1 MAEYS
6 LKFLNDLIKQVGL
19 GINISRT
26 YPRGHPSLQPVVQRL
41 RILLKE
47 LPIEDQSVT
56 LVVMEDSLMIGEER
70 FDSKRLPIVKSLVNR
85 FSQLDVKSVSFNV
98 DCSEE
103 DIKEYFAAMA
113 ATPADLQDYGNI
125 VALIRAR
132 GITGIQVN
140 KFRVGVIS
148 SSAESP
154 AMNWEQFLDSLS
166 AGPSAMSDEERIKE
180 LGGFLS
186 GIGLSGEE
194 PAQIQTNKIVSGL
207 EKLALMIAD
216 QYGEDRWNE
225 YSMVF
230 SRMLSALSPTIRK
243 NIATYR
249 TENKKLSVLFKN
261 LIPSMADEDIID
273 IISVKAKDK
282 SPTIEQEIIDILKN
296 VTGSRLPGILSTL
309 RVNVPE
315 LDFEKIVG
323 RLMTEMKTV
332 KGEKAATKFMSKNL
346 ETEMR
351 SIFPRLR
358 DPSHEERNRALDEL
372 MTYSEK
378 ALEADS
384 HDLLHLLVDRL
395 DSMSD
400 AETELYTFGRIIDAL
415 VVLYGKCREKN
426 KDELVQFVSKKFG
439 KHLLRK
445 DAALL
450 DRKKIIIKAI
460 SDIQDEGYIPELVS
474 MLWDPGTF
482 VEAREALTNMAE
494 FSAPLLISIL
504 KETEDRAVRMKIID
518 VLTRIGEHGV
528 GEIQKMLSAED
539 WFIRRNGVY
548 ILGEMHHGASV
559 DMIGMMTNDEDLQ
572 VQLAVVEALEK
583 IGSDKAYDHIKHAL
597 NSAHKIVVIEAMKR
611 LPREMFQDRLT
622 DLLSWIRSRRSVP
635 DKKEES
641 ARQMV
646 IGILGRLADD
656 SIVDALVDIL
666 KERAFFKAGLLQST
680 KRVVL
685 DALAQMGT
693 DKALQALRDAATYKD
708 SFVSATAADILKR
721 MDSKST

>member
-1 MAEYS
+1 M
-6 LKFLNDLIKQVGL
+6 NDFIKQIGL

-26 YPRGHPSLQPVVQRL
+26 YPKGHPSLQPVVQRL

-47 LPIEDQSVT
+47 VPIEEQSVT
-56 LVVMEDSLMIGEER
+56 LVVMEDIIMIGEER
-70 FDSKRLPIVKSLVNR
+70 FDSKRLPIIKSLVHR
-85 FSQLDVKSVSFNV
+85 FSQLDVKSVSFSV
-98 DCSEE
+98 ECSEE

-113 ATPADLQDYGNI
+113 ATPADLQDYGDI
-125 VALIRAR
+125 VALIHAR

-148 SSAESP
+148 SSAETT
-154 AMNWEQFLDSLS
+154 AMNWEQFLDSL
-166 AGPSAMSDEERIKE
+166 ANAPVAMSDDERIKE
-180 LGGFLS
+180 LGGFLA
-186 GIGLSGEE
+186 GVGLSGEE
-194 PAQIQTNKIVSGL
+194 PAQVQTNKIISGL
-207 EKLALMIAD
+207 EKLALLIAD

-243 NIATYR
+243 NVAKYR
-249 TENKKLSVLFKN
+249 TENKKLSVLFKS

-273 IISVKAKDK
+273 IISVKAKEK
-282 SPTIEQEIIDILKN
+282 TPTIEQEIIDILKN

-358 DPSHEERNRALDEL
+358 DPSHEERNKALDEL

-378 ALEADS
+378 VFESDS
-384 HDLLHLLVDRL
+384 YDLLRLLVDRL
-395 DSMSD
+395 DSMAD
-400 AETELYTFGRIIDAL
+400 AETELYTFGRIVD
-415 VVLYGKCREKN
+415 VLIVLFKRCQEKQ
-426 KDELVQFVSKKFG
+426 KDDLVQFVSKKFG

-460 SDIQDEGYIPELVS
+460 SEIRDESYIPELVS

-482 VEAREALTNMAE
+482 VEAREALTSMAN
-494 FSAPLLISIL
+494 FSTPLLISTL

-518 VLTRIGEHGV
+518 VLIRIGESGV
-528 GEIQKMLSAED
+528 SEIEKMLSD
-539 WFIRRNGVY
+539 KMWYIRRNGVY
-548 ILGEMHHGASV
+548 ILGEMHHTESV
-559 DMIGMMTNDEDLQ
+559 DKIGAMINDEQ
-572 VQLAVVEALEK
+572 REVQQAVVEALEK
-583 IGSDKAYDHIKHAL
+583 IGNDKAYDGIKGAL
-597 NSAHKIVVIEAMKR
+597 NSKYKVVVIEAMKR
-611 LPREMFQDRLT
+611 LPREMFQDKLA
-622 DLLSWIRSRRSVP
+622 DLLSWIRSRKSIP
-635 DKKEES
+635 DKKEET
-641 ARQMV
+641 ARQEV
-646 IGILGRLADD
+646 IAILGRLADD
-656 SIVDALVDIL
+656 SIVGALVDIL
-666 KERAFFKAGLLQST
+666 NERALFKTGLLEST
-680 KRVVL
+680 KQVVL

-693 DKALQALRDAATYKD
+693 EKALQALREAATYKD
-708 SFVSATAADILKR
+708 NFVASTAIDILKR
-721 MDSKST
+721 MDSKTT